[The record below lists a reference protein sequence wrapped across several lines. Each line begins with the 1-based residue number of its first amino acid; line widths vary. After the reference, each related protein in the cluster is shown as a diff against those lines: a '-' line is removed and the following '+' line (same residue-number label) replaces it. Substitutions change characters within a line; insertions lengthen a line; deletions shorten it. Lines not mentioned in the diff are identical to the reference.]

1 MLGLVTQEIVNQSVE
16 IIFLSCRAKLSPFE
30 MSTSQNYFLYGFL
43 NQHTFPYLQSSDNN
57 LALLIWPEN
66 VLPENFSPAT
76 PMRPWFHPWSW
87 VVLNPPG
94 WKTSVA
100 KMRAVLPFEYIT
112 VCIADFHR
120 SISSWPWKTS
130 GILKLFIFA
139 LLRIFKP
146 CCWKFSVVPEKEPIE
161 GSVVGQK
168 GYSQAGVS
176 SVISHMTSGHVFSFE
191 LPLTTISCKPVKYMK
206 NWAVLCC
213 HGDVV

>member
-100 KMRAVLPFEYIT
+100 KMRAVLPFEYMT

-168 GYSQAGVS
+168 GYSKLEYLLWYLLWSPIWHLA
-176 SVISHMTSGHVFSFE
+176 MFFPLSFPSPPS
-191 LPLTTISCKPVKYMK
+191 LASL
-206 NWAVLCC
+206 
-213 HGDVV
+213 